1 MDDDTVLR
9 LDRCRC
15 GRQPLASY
23 GPVSVISCRKCGETI
38 TVETAPFL
46 DNPATQ
52 RENEAW
58 RATTI
63 WNELRSRSASR

>member
-1 MDDDTVLR
+1 MIDDTVPC

-15 GRQPLASY
+15 GRQPSASY
-23 GPVSVISCRKCGETI
+23 GPISVISCRKCGETI
-38 TVETAPFL
+38 TVDTAPFFR
-46 DNPATQ
+46 NPATQ

-63 WNELRSRSASR
+63 WNELRNRSCSR